1 MFFAFDMYECM
12 QRLGL
17 TPDVFPSP
25 FDRIPFSDQRRH
37 EADHAYIPLN
47 TRSADD
53 HPSLVFKFGH
63 LDALH
68 TLQVDARLWL
78 AGAEGLTQLVLV
90 IAFNKPAEQMEFE
103 CWELLDSV
111 PSRTNRS
118 LSSMFDVVPAL
129 PDITDESVVAF
140 ADNEVLGFVLG
151 FFLPEI

>member
-53 HPSLVFKFGH
+53 RPSLVFKFGH

-118 LSSMFDVVPAL
+118 LSSVC
-129 PDITDESVVAF
+129 I
-140 ADNEVLGFVLG
+140 
-151 FFLPEI
+151 